1 MELQK
6 DLTALGVK
14 VMRKIA
20 ALDAERKYLRKEL
33 ADKVCRLENTEKEL
47 ELAKASLDF
56 ERDDEFENGRED
68 GSEIGGMDIVEE
80 DNVGE

>member
-20 ALDAERKYLRKEL
+20 GLDAERKYLRKEL
-33 ADKVCRLENTEKEL
+33 ADKVSRLENTEKEL
-47 ELAKASLDF
+47 EVARASLDF
-56 ERDDEFENGRED
+56 EKDDVYRE
-68 GSEIGGMDIVEE
+68 GFCFYFS
-80 DNVGE
+80 